1 MRLSYEKIIFHL
13 PTGILIIFK
22 VMVVSDY
29 SILHLSTGVKIKFMH
44 VYIETVRRKSRL
56 FKGKIILISY
66 KGTSY
71 ITNWKCRLH
80 PPTDFLAQQSFSVV
94 LQIKKCIY

>member
-13 PTGILIIFK
+13 PTGILII
-22 VMVVSDY
+22 VIAIIVLSDY

-56 FKGKIILISY
+56 SKGKKILISY
-66 KGTSY
+66 NGTSY
-71 ITNWKCRLH
+71 ITNWKCRHL
-80 PPTDFLAQQSFSVV
+80 
-94 LQIKKCIY
+94 

>member
-22 VMVVSDY
+22 VMVLSDY

-44 VYIETVRRKSRL
+44 VYIETVRKNHVYL
-56 FKGKIILISY
+56 KKKNTNIL
-66 KGTSY
+66 
-71 ITNWKCRLH
+71 
-80 PPTDFLAQQSFSVV
+80 
-94 LQIKKCIY
+94 